1 MASDGAQMEVE
12 RRLRDIGARFT
23 SLPDADDE
31 LLRLIEV
38 SAPDPAFF
46 FFLLFSLA
54 LFVSR
59 LPWRLEPGMI
69 GCTGCYIDVKFNPRC
84 LDLYK

>member
-1 MASDGAQMEVE
+1 MEVE

-46 FFLLFSLA
+46 FLLIIFSRVVR
-54 LFVSR
+54 F
-59 LPWRLEPGMI
+59 
-69 GCTGCYIDVKFNPRC
+69 
-84 LDLYK
+84 